1 MKILVID
8 DEENIGRTIELIFAK
23 ENFDVTLAFNG
34 ETAISLLKENYF
46 DVIISDIRL
55 PDISGMEILKTSK
68 NLYPEVPVI
77 MITAYASTS
86 VAVEAMKLGAED
98 YIIKPFD
105 IDELRIIVKRAY
117 EKRKLEIEN
126 KKLQRLIEEKYSF
139 ENIIG
144 KSKIMKNIF
153 LLIEKIAPIDT
164 TVLITGESGTG
175 KDLIARAIH
184 FRSLRKDGEFVAI
197 NCASIPEN
205 LLESELFGYKRGAF
219 TGAVT
224 SKVGLFQ
231 EANKGTLFLDE
242 IGEMPQGLQS
252 KLLRVLQDKKI
263 RPLGDTQEKEVD
275 VRIIAATNHNLEDM
289 VKRGDF
295 REDLFYRLNV
305 ITIDLPPLR
314 KRKEDIPLL
323 VNHFIKKLNKKLNKE
338 IKGVEPSLLE
348 YFFLYDWPGNV
359 RELENIVERLMILE
373 EGTLLTSKHL
383 PKKYKEVG
391 EISEITIPSEFRNFN
406 LNQYID
412 NVIKKIISLSLEK
425 TGGNKK
431 EAASL
436 LGISYRSFRYYY
448 NKLFG

>member
-184 FRSLRKDGEFVAI
+184 FRSLRKEGEFVAI

>member
-184 FRSLRKDGEFVAI
+184 FRSLRKEGEFVAI

-275 VRIIAATNHNLEDM
+275 VRIIAATNHNLEEM

-391 EISEITIPSEFRNFN
+391 EISEITIPSEFKNFN

>member
-8 DEENIGRTIELIFAK
+8 DEENIGRTIELIFEK
-23 ENFDVTLAFNG
+23 EDFDVTLAFNG

-55 PDISGMEILKTSK
+55 PDISGMEILKISK

-144 KSKIMKNIF
+144 KSKIMKDIF

-231 EANKGTLFLDE
+231 EANRGTLFLDE
-242 IGEMPQGLQS
+242 IGEMPQGLQA

-263 RPLGDTQEKEVD
+263 RPLGGTQEKEVD

-289 VKRGDF
+289 VKKGDF

-323 VNHFIKKLNKKLNKE
+323 VNYFIKKLNKKFNKE

-359 RELENIVERLMILE
+359 RELENLVERLMILE

-383 PKKYKEVG
+383 PKKYKDPG
-391 EISEITIPSEFRNFN
+391 EISEITIPSEFKNFN

-412 NVIKKIISLSLEK
+412 NVVKKIISLSLEK

-431 EAASL
+431 DAASL

>member
-184 FRSLRKDGEFVAI
+184 FRSLRKEGEFVAI

-391 EISEITIPSEFRNFN
+391 EISEITIPSEFKNFN

>member
-139 ENIIG
+139 ENIVG

-391 EISEITIPSEFRNFN
+391 EISEITIPSEFKNFN